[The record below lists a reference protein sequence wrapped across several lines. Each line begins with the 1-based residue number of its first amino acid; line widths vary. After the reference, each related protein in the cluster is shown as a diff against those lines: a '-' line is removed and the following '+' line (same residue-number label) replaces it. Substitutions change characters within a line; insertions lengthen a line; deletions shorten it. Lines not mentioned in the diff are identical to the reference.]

1 MLKLGVLAVC
11 LMNNFAELPPKIQGE
26 VVIELKNYITIAVKS
41 KDKKETVE
49 LTFPK
54 DKCTKKGK

>member
-1 MLKLGVLAVC
+1 MLKLGVLAIC
-11 LMNNFAELPPKIQGE
+11 MMNNFIDLPPKIKGE

-49 LTFPK
+49 LTFHK
-54 DKCTKKGK
+54 NKCKKVKE

>member
-1 MLKLGVLAVC
+1 MFKLGVLAVC
-11 LMNNFAELPPKIQGE
+11 LMNNFTDLPPKIKGE
-26 VVIELKNYITIAVKS
+26 IVVELKSYVTIAVKS

-54 DKCTKKGK
+54 DKCTKEKK